1 MPRLLWAAL
10 ILSLVFCAALTRGAE
25 QVVLVVGEDSSIE
38 DISSLELRKAFFG
51 ITVRQNNQILRPL
64 RNSSDAQLNEIFLQS
79 VVAMS
84 ERAYERRLF
93 SLALK
98 YGRPRPEEFTDHD
111 DLVRALHEQPNSI
124 SYMWRSD
131 AERSALI
138 RIIKLLWQEN

>member
-1 MPRLLWAAL
+1 MPRLLWVPL
-10 ILSLVFCAALTRGAE
+10 ILSLLLCSALTRGAE
-25 QVVLVVGEDSSIE
+25 QVVLVVGEDSPIE
-38 DISSLELRKAFFG
+38 DISPLELRKAFFG

-64 RNSSDAQLNEIFLQS
+64 RNSSDAQLNRIFLQS

-84 ERAYERRLF
+84 ERSYERRLF

-98 YGRPRPEEFTDHD
+98 SGRPRPEEFTDHD

-124 SYMWRSD
+124 SYMWRID
-131 AERSALI
+131 AERSARI